1 MIPRFTFVSDG
12 YLNGIIGKSLILPCN
27 HIGLPKPI
35 VKWIKDDNVY
45 QKKT

>member
-27 HIGLPKPI
+27 HIGLPKPT
-35 VKWIKDDNVY
+35 VQWFKNDKVRR
-45 QKKT
+45 T